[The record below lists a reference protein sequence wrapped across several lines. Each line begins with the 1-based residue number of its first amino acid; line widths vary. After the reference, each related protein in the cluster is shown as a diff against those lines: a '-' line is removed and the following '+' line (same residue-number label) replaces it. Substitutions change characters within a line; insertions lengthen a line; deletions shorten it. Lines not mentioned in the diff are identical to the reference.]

1 MMTMFLIHVS
11 LPGWNVT
18 SSITGGMIKARKELA
33 NAPMREM
40 SRSRCGIRADNPP
53 ETERMKSFRVHK
65 ASLSRIQGLLKT
77 TLQFSRTKILG
88 KILI

>member
-1 MMTMFLIHVS
+1 MTVPVAKPATPRTMMTMFLIHVS

-18 SSITGGMIKARKELA
+18 SSITGGMIRARKELA

-53 ETERMKSFRVHK
+53 ETERMK
-65 ASLSRIQGLLKT
+65 LLYYMT
-77 TLQFSRTKILG
+77 FWFL
-88 KILI
+88 